1 MPATEPPHRD
11 GPGAGREAMPV
22 SCALIEVHVG
32 ELKQLFNA
40 MDPAPFRD
48 RDLDPNAEEFIVDWS
63 REVEGDRPLALVV
76 HLSREPA
83 RPGDAAVL
91 QQAVHEF
98 FAHRAEGERRRLKR
112 LLRLGRTS
120 LLIAVVFLGAALTLG
135 DLVVSL
141 VGDGD
146 FGELLRESL
155 LVGGAVALWRPLE
168 IFLYDW
174 WPIRDEARLY
184 DRLSAMSVRMVDA
197 APAADAAG
205 RPLGARP
212 AG

>member
-1 MPATEPPHRD
+1 MRVADPAKREGSPAMRGAPPAD
-11 GPGAGREAMPV
+11 
-22 SCALIEVHVG
+22 CALIEVHVG
-32 ELKQLFNA
+32 ELRQLFNA

-63 REVEGDRPLALVV
+63 REIEGERPLALVV
-76 HLSREPA
+76 HLSREAA

-141 VGDGD
+141 VGHGD

-168 IFLYDW
+168 IFLSDW

-184 DRLSAMSVRMVDA
+184 DRLSAMSVRMVDGGRA
-197 APAADAAG
+197 AAD
-205 RPLGARP
+205 P
-212 AG
+212 